1 MKRATLL
8 VVDDE
13 EKTRRIM
20 ELNLSASYRL
30 FLAENGAAALS
41 ILREEQIDIVLTDLR
56 MPDVDGTM
64 ILKEVRRSEHPI
76 PVIVMTAFGTI
87 ENAVALMKEGA
98 FDYIVKP
105 VNLDQL
111 DLALRRAEQ
120 HVQVIRENEQLR
132 SQLRSIEG
140 VTKIVTA
147 SPVMQDLLKSLNQ
160 VAVTQFTVLIEGET
174 GTGKELIARA
184 VHELSPRAAKAFV
197 PVNCG
202 AIPRELLES
211 ELFGSER
218 GAFTGATARRI
229 GRFEQA
235 HRRIAFSGRDR
246 RAPPRSSG
254 QIAPLTRGTG
264 DRSCGR
270 HRAYTARSPDHR
282 GHEPEAPDRSGSRQ
296 VPRRSFLPA
305 ECGQTADPPAA

>member
-13 EKTRRIM
+13 EKTRRIL
-20 ELNLSASYRL
+20 ELNLRASYRL
-30 FLAENGAAALS
+30 FLAENGAAALT

-64 ILKEVRRSEHPI
+64 ILLEVRRSEHPI

-98 FDYIVKP
+98 FDYILKP

-120 HVQVIRENEQLR
+120 HVQVLRENEQLR

-160 VAVTQFTVLIEGET
+160 VAPTQFTVLIEGET

-184 VHELSPRAAKAFV
+184 VHELSPRASKAFV

-235 HRRIAFSGRDR
+235 HG
-246 RAPPRSSG
+246 
-254 QIAPLTRGTG
+254 
-264 DRSCGR
+264 
-270 HRAYTARSPDHR
+270 
-282 GHEPEAPDRSGSRQ
+282 GSL
-296 VPRRSFLPA
+296 FL
-305 ECGQTADPPAA
+305 D